1 MKKAKPIAL
10 LLCVFLV
17 CAGVFA
23 LTGCGGGDNNSG
35 SGENSSAASETKTES
50 VSIDDLNGTAWK
62 LDSVLVG
69 NKEMT
74 LSEYMDEIRI
84 NNLMII
90 MSFSEKTVGV
100 SKQIAGNLSAD
111 KTAYTFKD
119 GKGEIPKLNMR
130 FTLEGDSLKL
140 VNVENEAVCYVLKQ
154 K

>member
-1 MKKAKPIAL
+1 MKKAKLIAL

-23 LTGCGGGDNNSG
+23 LTGCGGDNNGG
-35 SGENSSAASETKTES
+35 SSESSSAASETKTES
-50 VSIDDLNGTAWK
+50 ASIDDLNGTAWK
-62 LDSVLVG
+62 LDSIILG
-69 NKEMT
+69 GKEMT
-74 LSEYMDEIRI
+74 VSDYMKEVRI

-90 MSFSEKTVGV
+90 MSFSENTVGV